1 MAESEGSGIV
11 SHSSISN
18 NQQNCDQLESEFAN
32 EIQRKCIFHLI
43 RLLEQK
49 GQKPAALIINGD
61 LTNFGH
67 HFQLELF
74 KVLQIWINTDKMP
87 YINE

>member
-1 MAESEGSGIV
+1 MAETEGSI
-11 SHSSISN
+11 STHSIPN
-18 NQQNCDQLESEFAN
+18 NPQNCDQLEAEFAN

-74 KVLQIWINTDKMP
+74 KVIPKAEMP
-87 YINE
+87 KNGNNFE